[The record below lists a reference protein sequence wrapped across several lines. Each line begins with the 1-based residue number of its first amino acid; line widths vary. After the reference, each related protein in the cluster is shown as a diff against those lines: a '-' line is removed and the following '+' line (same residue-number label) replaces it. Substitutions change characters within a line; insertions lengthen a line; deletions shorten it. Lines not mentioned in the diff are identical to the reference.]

1 MNQGVGLRVLGQIMK
16 WTDDQAGKEF
26 DWLRLMSRLKYDGY
40 RDFQAGMRFIES
52 LANWLQQFRPHERET
67 AYAFV
72 RSTLVYIGPSEM
84 QRLVEQFYPRAVRD
98 RLVRF
103 VASKQGIRSH
113 RILID
118 EDAQAVSK
126 RLRRQTLFMGLSD
139 GARMDTIRH
148 ANSGLLSN
156 EQFVQGTQ
164 VDTEKWKDL
173 LDNLREDLCDPKARF
188 RLVYL
193 VDDFTGSGSS
203 FLRFDNEKD
212 KWKGKLLHFKDSVAS
227 ANDAL
232 NGDKLFENDWELC
245 VHHYVASSVA
255 VQTIRERLDQ
265 SAEAGKF
272 PEYWTRETHPSYGI
286 ILPCDSPINAVDGRH
301 DDFLE
306 LTQTYYD
313 PTIRTRHTNVGG
325 VKPPWPRLWR
335 LRSPPCARTQHS
347 EQFGRL
353 TLGRN
358 RWRSS
363 KWCSHAGDA
372 AALPP
377 SPATRVTGC
386 GMANPFEKRA
396 TEYLRDASA
405 FLAVV
410 TPEPL
415 ATFLQKPARE
425 ERLYDRLAMIIG
437 TPGSGK
443 TTLARLFQFA
453 TLKTLLRNRS
463 MTNYR
468 GLIDTLT
475 ACGAIADRHPT
486 LIGGRLPLEAE
497 YREFWELP
505 YPKDLKTHLMIALLQ
520 ARTILTW
527 FQDLQTSGVSLDQVE
542 IVPRADANAALTA
555 IGGTMGLDLLARARE
570 VELAIYRISAALV
583 PPDIENIGQVA
594 SAAYRPFDV
603 IEVVRITDGEDVL
616 QLRPLI
622 IFDDAHSLHP
632 AQLEALRRWLARRE
646 LKVSRWI
653 LTRLDALTPSEVLL
667 EPAYA
672 DASGI
677 NPSREITIIR
687 MQGAEDRRKERR
699 TFRKM
704 AKDMSGRYLNQ
715 MEVFNRHGLHSLGD
729 LLSTSPQPVSISKC
743 KELAK
748 RVDTLQRQYG
758 VSFKRRRRLEEQIE
772 DYLAVT
778 RDNSEDLRL
787 GILSVL
793 LERYAKRTA
802 QGNLFYKDTDDAE
815 PNRVLSADAGV
826 ADGAR
831 IFLLHEYDRPYF
843 FGIDTLCDAG
853 SENAEQFLQLAACL
867 VSHSE
872 TQLIRGKN
880 ALLSSTVQHK
890 LLRER
895 ATEIMQE
902 WDFPEFQLVRRLA
915 DSIAA
920 ECRAKSL
927 EGNASLGGGAIAF
940 GIPQEEF
947 DTIPEAHPR
956 LARVLQFGVAYNA
969 FVLVPNYGTK
979 RRHWRLIELGGVLL
993 LHHGLTLR
1001 RGGFLEGRA
1010 VDLVRFLGEM

>member
-1 MNQGVGLRVLGQIMK
+1 
-16 WTDDQAGKEF
+16 
-26 DWLRLMSRLKYDGY
+26 
-40 RDFQAGMRFIES
+40 
-52 LANWLQQFRPHERET
+52 
-67 AYAFV
+67 
-72 RSTLVYIGPSEM
+72 
-84 QRLVEQFYPRAVRD
+84 
-98 RLVRF
+98 
-103 VASKQGIRSH
+103 
-113 RILID
+113 
-118 EDAQAVSK
+118 
-126 RLRRQTLFMGLSD
+126 
-139 GARMDTIRH
+139 
-148 ANSGLLSN
+148 
-156 EQFVQGTQ
+156 
-164 VDTEKWKDL
+164 
-173 LDNLREDLCDPKARF
+173 
-188 RLVYL
+188 
-193 VDDFTGSGSS
+193 
-203 FLRFDNEKD
+203 
-212 KWKGKLLHFKDSVAS
+212 
-227 ANDAL
+227 
-232 NGDKLFENDWELC
+232 
-245 VHHYVASSVA
+245 
-255 VQTIRERLDQ
+255 
-265 SAEAGKF
+265 
-272 PEYWTRETHPSYGI
+272 
-286 ILPCDSPINAVDGRH
+286 
-301 DDFLE
+301 
-306 LTQTYYD
+306 
-313 PTIRTRHTNVGG
+313 
-325 VKPPWPRLWR
+325 
-335 LRSPPCARTQHS
+335 
-347 EQFGRL
+347 
-353 TLGRN
+353 
-358 RWRSS
+358 
-363 KWCSHAGDA
+363 
-372 AALPP
+372 
-377 SPATRVTGC
+377 
-386 GMANPFEKRA
+386 MANPFEKRA
-396 TEYLRDASA
+396 TEYLRDDSA

-463 MTNYR
+463 MTNYKA
-468 GLIDTLT
+468 LIDTLT
-475 ACGAIADRHPT
+475 ACGAIADKHPR

-505 YPKDLKTHLMIALLQ
+505 YPEELKIGLMIALLQ
-520 ARTILTW
+520 ARTVLTW
-527 FQDLQTSGVSLDQVE
+527 FQNLQASGVPLDQVE
-542 IVPRADANAALTA
+542 IVPRTDANAALTA

-583 PPDIENIGQVA
+583 PPDIEDIGQEA
-594 SAAYRPFDV
+594 GAAYRPFDV
-603 IEVVRITDGEDVL
+603 IEVFRIADGEDVL
-616 QLRPLI
+616 QLRPLV

-646 LKVSRWI
+646 LKVSRWV

-667 EPAYA
+667 DPACV

-677 NPSREITIIR
+677 NPSREITVIR
-687 MQGAEDRRKERR
+687 MQGAEDRRTERR
-699 TFRKM
+699 AFRKM
-704 AKDMSGRYLNQ
+704 AKDMAGRYLSQ
-715 MEVFNRHGLHSLGD
+715 MEVFNRRGLHSLGD
-729 LLSTSPQPVSISKC
+729 LLSTTPEPISTSKC
-743 KELAK
+743 KEIAQ
-748 RVDTLQRQYG
+748 RVAALQRHYG
-758 VSFKRRRRLEEQIE
+758 VSSERRRGLEKQVE
-772 DYLAVT
+772 DYLAAT
-778 RDNSEDLRL
+778 GDNGEDLRL

-802 QGNLFYKDTDDAE
+802 QRGLFDKDTDDAE
-815 PNRVLSADAGV
+815 PSRPLTVDAGV

-880 ALLSSTVQHK
+880 ALLSSTVQHR

-915 DSIAA
+915 DSLAA
-920 ECRAKSL
+920 ECLAKSL

-979 RRHWRLIELGGVLL
+979 RRHWCLIELGGVLL

-1010 VDLVRFLGEM
+1010 VDLVRFLGEV